1 VKARDNWKAYAAWI
15 AVCVVWSTTYL
26 AIRIVV
32 RDLPPALMSG
42 VRFAF
47 AGSAL
52 MLILKIRGDR
62 IPAIQTWW
70 PLAVVAIALIG
81 LGNWLVVWAEKTV
94 PSGLAALMVA
104 STPLWMA
111 TFERF
116 WKREARPH
124 SLQIAGLLI
133 GFAGVIL
140 LILPHLRGTL
150 NVSYLKGVGA
160 LQIASISWAMGSLY
174 SKYKKVEAKPLVG
187 ASIQMLIG
195 GFFLIALGSIHGE
208 WSHIRFATTS
218 LIAFVYLVLI
228 GAMVGYACYIYALS
242 HLPSST
248 VSLYAYINPAAAV
261 WLGWL
266 ILDEPVGWNTVLAT
280 AVILFGVWL
289 VRRKISA
296 RSASQKDRRAA

>member
-1 VKARDNWKAYAAWI
+1 VTSRDNWKAYAAWI

-42 VRFAF
+42 VRFTF

-52 MLILKIRGDR
+52 MLILKLRGER
-62 IPAIQTWW
+62 IPSVQTWW
-70 PLAVVAIALIG
+70 PLAIVAIALIG

-104 STPLWMA
+104 ATPLWMA

-124 SLQIAGLLI
+124 SMQIAGLLI

-140 LILPHLRGTL
+140 LILPHLEGTL
-150 NVSYLKGVGA
+150 NLAYLKGIVA
-160 LQIASISWAMGSLY
+160 LQIASVAWALGSLY

-195 GFFLIALGSIHGE
+195 GIFLVTLGTFNGE
-208 WSHIRFATTS
+208 WTQIRFAVPS
-218 LIAFVYLVLI
+218 LIAFFYLVLI

-261 WLGWL
+261 WLGWV
-266 ILDEPVGWNTVLAT
+266 ILDEPVGLNTVAAT

-289 VRRKISA
+289 VRRK
-296 RSASQKDRRAA
+296 ASDRTKSETDRKAA